1 MGHGEKYE
9 FYQVQWE
16 ALLFLLLL
24 GRGATW
30 YNLSGSW
37 VKNGVG
43 RWPRVE
49 AEKVVGAQF
58 FITLDQVKD
67 DEGDGGG
74 DCGALD

>member
-1 MGHGEKYE
+1 M
-9 FYQVQWE
+9 
-16 ALLFLLLL
+16 
-24 GRGATW
+24 
-30 YNLSGSW
+30 
-37 VKNGVG
+37 KNGVS

-58 FITLDQVKD
+58 FTALDQAKD